1 MKSISYAAIMLMGAC
16 VMTGCGKAPEANRV
30 APVKVKVEKMRLQPI
45 NGTQDFSGTV
55 EEESGSLLSFLA
67 GGTIRQLF
75 VSQGQMV
82 QRGALLG
89 VIDET
94 SLQSAYEIAL
104 ATRHQA
110 EDAYARMKQLHDNN
124 SLPEVQWVDV
134 QSKLKQA
141 VAAEQIA
148 RKALSDS
155 KLYAPYSGFIAE
167 KTAEVG
173 QNTMPGVPVMRLV
186 KIDRVKVKIA
196 VPENE
201 IAHIKKGDEMK
212 IQVTALGSKVFVGKV
227 TEKGI
232 TAHPL
237 SRSYDVKV
245 LVENA
250 AHELLPGMVCNVCQ
264 FNTGKSAT
272 AIVLPAKVIA
282 LDSDNKEFVWV
293 GRQGKAAKQFVTTGG
308 QTAAGVIITSG
319 LNEDEE
325 VIVEGQQKVSE
336 GMSIATDN

>member
-16 VMTGCGKAPEANRV
+16 VMTGCGKASEANRV
-30 APVKVKVEKMRLQPI
+30 APIKVKVEKMRLQPI

-110 EDAYARMKQLHDNN
+110 EDAYARMKLLHDSN

-141 VAAEQIA
+141 D
-148 RKALSDS
+148 RKS
-155 KLYAPYSGFIAE
+155 
-167 KTAEVG
+167 V
-173 QNTMPGVPVMRLV
+173 V
-186 KIDRVKVKIA
+186 
-196 VPENE
+196 
-201 IAHIKKGDEMK
+201 
-212 IQVTALGSKVFVGKV
+212 
-227 TEKGI
+227 
-232 TAHPL
+232 
-237 SRSYDVKV
+237 
-245 LVENA
+245 
-250 AHELLPGMVCNVCQ
+250 
-264 FNTGKSAT
+264 
-272 AIVLPAKVIA
+272 
-282 LDSDNKEFVWV
+282 
-293 GRQGKAAKQFVTTGG
+293 
-308 QTAAGVIITSG
+308 
-319 LNEDEE
+319 
-325 VIVEGQQKVSE
+325 
-336 GMSIATDN
+336 